1 MRKLECPGCG
11 ANLTLKDDDR
21 EFAFC
26 EFCGAKILLDD
37 YRSSQR
43 ITKHIIDEA
52 ELRRIEVEQEN
63 IKFKA
68 LEKQR
73 SDILKRWDEEEFRLE
88 REISN
93 AKKNVNTCLWLCLVG
108 IGIYALPF
116 VWVKYNN
123 LKNDYE
129 TKKTHRDYMRSL
141 SVETFMQ
148 KIEAEQ
154 ETEAVKKNQ

>member
-11 ANLTLKDDDR
+11 ANLTLKDDNRD
-21 EFAFC
+21 FAFC
-26 EFCGAKILLDD
+26 EFCGAKIMLDD
-37 YRSSQR
+37 HRSTQH

-52 ELRRIEVEQEN
+52 QIKRIELEQEN

-73 SDILKRWDEEEFRLE
+73 DEIIERWDEEEFKLE
-88 REISN
+88 REMSN
-93 AKKNVNTCLWLCLVG
+93 AKHNVNTCLWLCLVG

-116 VWVKYNN
+116 CWVKYNN
-123 LKNDYE
+123 LKKDYE
-129 TKKTHRDYMRSL
+129 TKKKHRDYMRTL

-154 ETEAVKKNQ
+154 EAAL

>member
-11 ANLTLKDDDR
+11 ANLTLKDDNRD
-21 EFAFC
+21 FAFC
-26 EFCGAKILLDD
+26 EFCGAKIMLDD
-37 YRSSQR
+37 HRSSQH

-52 ELRRIEVEQEN
+52 QIKRIEAEQEN
-63 IKFKA
+63 MKFKA

-73 SDILKRWDEEEFRLE
+73 SEILERWDTEQFRDE
-88 REISN
+88 AEIAK

-123 LKNDYE
+123 LKNSYE
-129 TKKTHRDYMRSL
+129 TKKKHRDYMRTLPIES
-141 SVETFMQ
+141 FME
-148 KIEAEQ
+148 KIKEEQ
-154 ETEAVKKNQ
+154 ETL